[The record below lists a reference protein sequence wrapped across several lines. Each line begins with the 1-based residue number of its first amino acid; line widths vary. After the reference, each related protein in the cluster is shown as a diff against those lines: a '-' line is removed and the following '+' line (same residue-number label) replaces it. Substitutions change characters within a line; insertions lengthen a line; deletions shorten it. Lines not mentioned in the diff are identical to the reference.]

1 MNLKKDIYKILSI
14 LLVAAYCVHASSCA
28 STKAAPS
35 GGPKD
40 TIPPVVMA
48 VNPIDN
54 TVGFPLE
61 DGEIT
66 ITFDEYV
73 QVKDPAKNIILSPP
87 LKKQVKTKIKGKSV
101 VFSFQEP
108 LQPDQTYSMYCG
120 EAIVDNNEGNPYY
133 GLSYSFSTGTTVD
146 SMMLSGTVVDA
157 VTLLPVSNATI
168 ALYENAKD
176 STVITDV
183 PSAIARSD
191 KWGYFT
197 VRNLKSVP
205 YYVFAFTDGNTNNRY
220 DQGSENIAF
229 LDSTFVPVRVMSKD
243 TISLKYYDPKDT
255 LACQLRPSEITLN
268 IFTEANRT
276 QFIKDYKRFSKRG
289 SYIKF
294 NAADVKIDSFSI
306 SGIKDDRIVKQFNE
320 SNDSLTFWI
329 KGEGRIDDTLRLGI
343 KYHKSDSTGTLV
355 PQVENLK
362 FIAPYENKRVKKGN
376 GKDNSIR
383 KDLLEMSVVADRT
396 MIEQN
401 GIELYFPAPLVE
413 MDTASISFVMRNPKM
428 IESVVKYTINED
440 SLESNKYIIRPLE
453 NFVIGNEYH
462 LNLPMAIFKDVNGFT
477 NDSSYTKVSLPTDE
491 KLSSLILELKNVN
504 ARYIVELVNP
514 QMTTVYRKYIIEN
527 ECELLFPYLK
537 ANDYS
542 IRITEDLNNN
552 GKLDTGI
559 LLSRQQPEKVQLYT
573 LEDGTTKIKIN
584 ERTDIVQDI
593 DIAAM
598 FNKESK

>member
-1 MNLKKDIYKILSI
+1 MKLKIDIYKILTI
-14 LLVAAYCVHASSCA
+14 VLVVAYCFHASSCA

-48 VNPIDN
+48 VKPVDN
-54 TVGFPLE
+54 AVDFPLE

-73 QVKDPAKNIILSPP
+73 QVKEPGKNIILSPP
-87 LKKQVKTKIKGKSV
+87 LKKQVKTRIKGKSV

-108 LQPDQTYSMYCG
+108 LQPNQTYSLYCG
-120 EAIVDNNEGNPYY
+120 EAIVDNNEGNPFY
-133 GLSYSFSTGTTVD
+133 GLSYSFSTGSYVD
-146 SMMLSGTVVDA
+146 SLMLSGTVVDA
-157 VTLLPVSNATI
+157 VTLLPVANATI

-176 STVITDV
+176 STVIIDV

-205 YYVFAFTDGNTNNRY
+205 YYVFAYTDGNTNNRY

-229 LDSTFVPVRVMSKD
+229 LDSPVVPVRIMNQD
-243 TISLKYYDPKDT
+243 TVSLKYYDPKDT
-255 LACQLRPSEITLN
+255 VACQLRPSEITLN
-268 IFTEANRT
+268 IFTETNRT

-289 SYIKF
+289 SYISF
-294 NAADVKIDSFSI
+294 NASDVQIDSFAI
-306 SGIKDDRIVKQFNE
+306 KGIKDERIIRQFNA
-320 SNDSLTFWI
+320 SKDSLTFWI
-329 KGEGRIDDTLRLGI
+329 KGEGRIDDTLRLAI

-362 FIAPYENKRVKKGN
+362 FVAPFENKRAKKGN
-376 GKDNSIR
+376 DKEDNKR
-383 KDLLEMSVVADRT
+383 KDLLEMSVVAERT

-428 IESVVKYTINED
+428 IESVVNYTISED
-440 SLESNKYIIRPLE
+440 SLESNKYIIRPVE
-453 NFVIGNEYH
+453 KFVAGNEY
-462 LNLPMAIFKDVNGFT
+462 NIKFPMAIFKDVNGFT
-477 NDSSYTKVSLPTDE
+477 NDSLITKVSLPTDE
-491 KLSSLILELKNVN
+491 KLSSLTLELNNVN

-514 QMTTVYRKYIIEN
+514 QMTNVFRKYVIEN
-527 ECELLFPYLK
+527 DCELLFPYLN

-559 LLSRQQPEKVQLYT
+559 LLTRKQPEKVQLYT
-573 LEDGTTKIKIN
+573 LNDGSKTIKIK

-598 FNKESK
+598 FNKEGK